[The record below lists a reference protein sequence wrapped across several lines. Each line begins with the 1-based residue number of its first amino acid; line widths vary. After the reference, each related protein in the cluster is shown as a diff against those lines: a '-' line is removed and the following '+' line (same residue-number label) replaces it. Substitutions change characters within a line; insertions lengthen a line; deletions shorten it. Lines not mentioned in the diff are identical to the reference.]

1 MITTMLKTVCSA
13 WLFLCV
19 WLFAVARGQTH
30 QPFRGRVLVV
40 VTCHADDFSMF
51 AGGSIATLIDKG
63 YTGYLIR
70 VTDDE
75 KSGGPDPQHNAA
87 QNEREVLKVAQML
100 GLSAIYSLNF
110 KNDELGR
117 VPHDRLRDAV
127 MQYLRKL
134 KADTIYTFDPYAG
147 YGEEN
152 PDHRA
157 CGLAAED
164 AARNA
169 DNPRYAPE
177 QISSGIAPYAVTDGY
192 YWARA
197 PIDVNTVT
205 DISAHLDR
213 KMEAMTLH
221 RAQFA
226 TSAVSYFRKHDEDV
240 GRIYG
245 LGAAEVSHHIWYR
258 SSSATGGTE
267 VTKRVVIERKPA
279 SPPGLTSFKDKTI
292 VVISPHGMDY
302 VQAVGGTIAKAA
314 REGARVYLVRVTDDE
329 SHGGDVSPVEARTK
343 MAEETH
349 KAAEILG
356 IRQVI
361 DLDLKDGE
369 LAEVSEPELR
379 ARFAAIFRAL
389 APDAIFTVDPWA
401 PYDRDLDDA
410 RIGHAAEDAAWSASH
425 LSFYPEIVLEPKTN
439 FKLISNRYF
448 WSSNGGEQVPNYHED
463 IVSTAD
469 TKFRALQA
477 FHTEARR
484 PQLKA
489 PVNSESFYYYHAANP
504 LDWFEDW
511 LAQPQPSRT
520 PSQPA
525 ELDLERD
532 KTKRAL
538 VITPEATDWLVSAGA
553 TVRRMIQA
561 GYSVSLVCVGDG
573 DKSSISAAQ
582 FQRTAG
588 SAGIS
593 TVVNLGFRE
602 GELSALPGLI
612 LRNRLTEALRA
623 LSPDTIL
630 LPDPWQPYTAHE
642 SIVVGG
648 VGSDAIQEWAL
659 QGAVGQ
665 IFYWGENEGRGP
677 AEFADDMAQK
687 HSLLLQLHV
696 PLVPSVLKEQFHVS
710 RFGKWN

>member
-1 MITTMLKTVCSA
+1 MIHTMSRRVCSS
-13 WLFLCV
+13 WPLLLV
-19 WLFAVARGQTH
+19 WLLAAALAETH

-40 VTCHADDFSMF
+40 VTCHADDFSIF
-51 AGGSIATLIDKG
+51 AGGSIARLIDQG
-63 YTGYLIR
+63 YIGYLIR

-87 QNEREVLKVAQML
+87 QNEREVRKVAQLL
-100 GLSAIYSLNF
+100 GLSAVYSLNF
-110 KNDELGR
+110 KNDELER

-152 PDHRA
+152 PDHRS

-177 QISSGIAPYAVTDGY
+177 QISSGITPYPVTDGY

-205 DISAHLDR
+205 DISAYLDR
-213 KMEAMTLH
+213 KMKALTLH
-221 RAQFA
+221 HAQFA
-226 TSAVSYFRKHDEDV
+226 ASAISYFRKHDEDV

-245 LGAAEVSHHIWYR
+245 MGAAEVSHHIRYR
-258 SSSATGGTE
+258 NSSEKEGVE
-267 VTKRVVIERKPA
+267 VAKRVEIRRAPA
-279 SPPGLTSFKDKTI
+279 SPPGLTSFNGKTI

-302 VQAVGGTIAKAA
+302 IKPVGGTVAKAA

-329 SHGGDVSPVEARTK
+329 RHGGAVSRVEARTRL
-343 MAEETH
+343 AEETH
-349 KAAEILG
+349 RAAEILG

-379 ARFAAIFRAL
+379 TRFAAIFRAL

-401 PYDRDLDDA
+401 PYDRDPDDA

-425 LSFYPEIVLEPKTN
+425 ISFYPEIVLEPMTN
-439 FKLISNRYF
+439 FKVISNRYF
-448 WSSNGGEQVPNYHED
+448 WTSNGGEQFPNHRED
-463 IVSTAD
+463 VVSTTD

-484 PQLKA
+484 PLLTSA
-489 PVNSESFYYYHAANP
+489 ASSESFYYYHAANP

-511 LAQPQPSRT
+511 LAQPQASRS

-525 ELDLERD
+525 ELDLEAE

-538 VITPEATDWLVSAGA
+538 IITPEATDWFVNAGA
-553 TVRRMIQA
+553 TVQRMIQA
-561 GYSVSLVCVGDG
+561 GYNVSLVCVGDG
-573 DKSSISAAQ
+573 DKGSISPAQ
-582 FQRTAG
+582 FQGTAF

-593 TVVNLGFRE
+593 TVVNLAFRE
-602 GELSALPGLI
+602 GELSALPELI
-612 LRNRLTEALRA
+612 LRHRLTEAFRA
-623 LSPDTIL
+623 LTPDTIL
-630 LPDPWQPYTAHE
+630 LPDPWQPYTTHE
-642 SIVVGG
+642 AIVVGG
-648 VGSDAIQEWAL
+648 VGSGAIHDWAL
-659 QGAVGQ
+659 QGAVGR
-665 IFYWGENEGRGP
+665 ILYWEENGRKGT
-677 AEFADDMAQK
+677 AEFADDAAQK
-687 HSLLLQLHV
+687 HSPLLEPHA
-696 PLVPSVLKEQFHVS
+696 PLVPSPLKEKFHLS
-710 RFGKWN
+710 WFGR